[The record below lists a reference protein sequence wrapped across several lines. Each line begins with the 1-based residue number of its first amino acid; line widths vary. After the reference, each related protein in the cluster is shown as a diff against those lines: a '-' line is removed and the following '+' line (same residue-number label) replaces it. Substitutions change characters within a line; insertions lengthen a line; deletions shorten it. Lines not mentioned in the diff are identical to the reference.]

1 MGPKATNE
9 ESKPAEGNP
18 ANKKNVEEAVSADD
32 KQEANPFERAIKAWG
47 EIGLDKLQKSLDDEG
62 IQIVDNQKTSVIG
75 RKELAS
81 RTKTFKKLPDDE
93 KLAEIKSLLK
103 LYQTEVDNLTN
114 RSKYAEGC
122 FLNLY
127 KLLAEAPDPKPL
139 LEASID
145 SVISASE
152 ASKLAAENAR
162 LNDLVSRHA
171 DYDNIKAKL
180 MKVEMQAI
188 ENTQARVKAKE
199 AEMRAEFD
207 EKERAWTSK
216 EQELNQ
222 QISDLKASFK
232 VAQAQLQGD
241 ANSGDVDS
249 DSRSR
254 FAELELVERDLARAN
269 SRAID
274 LEKRNQEL
282 RADLEKAK
290 SGGSNEI
297 DDKLELQNTI
307 ERLERENAVLG
318 AKIESSRA
326 TVERGNSE
334 TEKKVQHLERDVQL
348 KTQEAASL
356 KEQLAKQQD
365 YDQIKRELEIL
376 KSIEFQDDDKQDEET
391 AGASASAS
399 GDQKLEKRLLARNK
413 KLNSDLT
420 TLRVANTELNAD
432 LDNYKSQVA
441 SLQQQ
446 MDKLTK
452 LNSQLEKDLSTVR
465 EEGLGSESRSGRV
478 SPTSS
483 IIGGHGPS
491 GVGSGSASAQSNSG
505 ILPIIT
511 QQRDRFRQRN
521 AELEQE
527 LSKSFQQ
534 LTAVRKELEGVKRD
548 NVELYEKTRYAST
561 YKRPNMSGSNDEIE
575 DRYRAVYEEGLSPFQ
590 QFKGRETE
598 RALSNMGPFDRIMYS
613 FTRVILANRVT
624 RNLFMVYCALLHILV
639 MVIVSHS
646 ATMSSSVPS
655 MGAMTPSE
663 DAVKAPEP
671 ASIEHAFVP

>member
-1 MGPKATNE
+1 MGPKANE
-9 ESKPAEGNP
+9 ESKPAKGNP
-18 ANKKNVEEAVSADD
+18 VNEKKVEEPVAGDD

-93 KLAEIKSLLK
+93 KLVEIKSLLK

-232 VAQAQLQGD
+232 VAQAQIQGGADSGD
-241 ANSGDVDS
+241 ADS

-269 SRAID
+269 SRTID

-282 RADLEKAK
+282 RAELEKAK

-318 AKIESSRA
+318 AKIESTRA

-334 TEKKVQHLERDVQL
+334 MEKKVQHLERDVQL
-348 KTQEAASL
+348 KTQETASL
-356 KEQLAKQQD
+356 KEQLTKQQD

-391 AGASASAS
+391 TTSSSAS

-420 TLRVANTELNAD
+420 TLRVANTELNGD

-483 IIGGHGPS
+483 IIGGHGPP
-491 GVGSGSASAQSNSG
+491 GPGSASTQSNSG

-561 YKRPNMSGSNDEIE
+561 YKRPNMSAANEEIE

-655 MGAMTPSE
+655 MGPMTPSE

-671 ASIEHAFVP
+671 VSIEHAIVP